1 MAGPSAPQDFRA
13 TPNPHVLTLPPLPRP
28 AALLGA
34 LALFGLGSCASYPER
49 TADAFNAFQGG
60 QLERAVELYA
70 DVDHTGGEFLAGAE
84 AGTVALAAGDWERAI
99 QEFDRAAAR
108 VREHEDRALVSAEA
122 AAEQLGGLLL
132 NESQLPYVG
141 EGYERVLLHA
151 SLALAYLAQGDVEG
165 LWVETRRSNRLLE
178 SEEALYSK
186 QYAAGGLGHFLSAL
200 AYELFNEPDNALID
214 YRRMLEKGVGVEL
227 AGRAAL
233 RNAARLGR
241 LEDFPEWLERFGAP
255 AELPEGAASVVLVA
269 GLGRAPVKREMSIT
283 VPTPWGIARFAV
295 PEFVTVDGD
304 EVGLDLEL
312 ADAGLSVASTEIE
325 NVRAVMVENLSDRIA
340 LLSVRSAARA
350 AVKLTAREQLRK
362 EAGIGGA
369 ILGDIF
375 TLATERA
382 DLRSWTTLPAAF
394 HGARAFVPPGVH
406 RLAIRRGG
414 ATVDLGAFELEPGE
428 TLILLARGI
437 GSRLHVHPIGGR
449 PVPPVEGLPNPSP
462 SGENSSG
469 ADAGAPTQNPD

>member
-1 MAGPSAPQDFRA
+1 MF
-13 TPNPHVLTLPPLPRP
+13 TLPPLYPP
-28 AALLGA
+28 AAVLGA
-34 LALFGLGSCASYPER
+34 LALVGLSACASYPER
-49 TADAFNAFQGG
+49 TAEAFAAFQGG

-70 DVDHTGGEFLAGAE
+70 DAGHTGSEFLAGAE
-84 AGTVALAAGDWERAI
+84 AGTVALAAGDWGRAI
-99 QEFDRAAAR
+99 LEFDRAAAR

-151 SLALAYLAQGDVEG
+151 SLALAYLAQGDLEG

-178 SEEALYSK
+178 SEEELYSK

-200 AYELFNEPDNALID
+200 AYELFDEPDSALID

-255 AELPEGAASVVLVA
+255 VDLPEGAASVVLVA
-269 GLGRAPVKREMSIT
+269 GLGRAPVKREVSIT

-295 PEFVTVDGD
+295 PEFVTMEG
-304 EVGLDLEL
+304 ESSGLSIDLL
-312 ADAGLSVASTEIE
+312 DAGLRVDSTEIE
-325 NVRAVMVENLSDRIA
+325 SVHRVMEENLSDRIA

-350 AVKLTAREQLRK
+350 ALKLTAREQLRK
-362 EAGIGGA
+362 EVGIGGA

-394 HGARAFVPPGVH
+394 HAARAFLPPGVH
-406 RLAIRRGG
+406 RLAIRRAGLS
-414 ATVDLGAFELEPGE
+414 VDLGAFELEPGE

-449 PVPPVEGLPNPSP
+449 RVPTVDGQPTLSLT
-462 SGENSSG
+462 GESSSG
-469 ADAGAPTQNPD
+469 ANPGAQTQDPG